1 MMVGLLFHSTGGPTL
16 FDQLFTSPKAV
27 GRYSNAPLAEERLR
41 YLAHCAVQGSTR
53 SSLRLIAQ
61 HQLIFVDYL
70 HLQEA
75 DSLTVEQIKAAA
87 DLWVG
92 RQPQP
97 YTHNAGDYRWA
108 RWRFISDARQWLSF
122 LGRLRTVE
130 TARRPYA
137 YLIEGFRDHM
147 IGEKGLSQHTVRIR
161 CWHVEQFLNR
171 LWEQHPSFDEVTI
184 ADIDAAVTRKGDR
197 DGYARTSIQ
206 SYINSLR
213 AFFRYA
219 EQHGWCRPGLAAAI
233 MSVHLFA
240 DEGLP
245 KGASWGDVQLLLA
258 NTKSNQAKDIRDR
271 AIIML
276 FAIYGMRVGEVRGL
290 KLEDLDWEKELIYLT
305 RPKPR
310 RRQSYPLTYAV
321 GEAILRYLK
330 KVRPRTSRREVFLTV
345 KAPWQPLSSGAL
357 YDLVSDRLHP
367 LVADLPHYGPHSL
380 RHACATRLLAEGLS
394 MKEIGDHLGHRKA
407 DTTRVYAKLDLAG
420 LRQVADFD
428 LGGLL

>member
-1 MMVGLLFHSTGGPTL
+1 MFNN
-16 FDQLFTSPKAV
+16 LFTSPKTV
-27 GRYSNAPLAEERLR
+27 DRYSNGPLFEERVR
-41 YLAHCAVQGSTR
+41 YLAHCTSQGSTR

-61 HQLIFVDYL
+61 HQLILIDYL

-75 DSLTVEQIKAAA
+75 DSISVKQIHAAA

-97 YTHNAGDYRWA
+97 HTHNATDYRYG
-108 RWRFISDARQWLSF
+108 RWRFISDAKQWLRF
-122 LGRLRTVE
+122 MGRLQTVE
-130 TARRPYA
+130 VARRPYA
-137 YLIEGFRDHM
+137 DLIEGFADHM
-147 IGEKGLSQHTVRIR
+147 LQEQGLSEYTVRIR
-161 CWHVEQFLNR
+161 CWHVEQFLQR
-171 LWEQHPSFDEVTI
+171 FWDRHRSFDEVTI
-184 ADIDAAVTRKGDR
+184 ADIDAAVARKGSQ

-206 SYINSLR
+206 NCINSLR

-219 EQHGWCRPGLAAAI
+219 EQRGWCRPGLAAAI

-245 KGASWGDVQLLLA
+245 KGPAWTDVQLLLA
-258 NTKSNQAKDIRDR
+258 DTNSDHPKDIRDH

-276 FAIYGMRVGEVRGL
+276 FAVYGMRVGEVRGL
-290 KLEDLDWEKELIYLT
+290 KLEDLDWEKEVIHLS

-310 RRQSYPLTYAV
+310 RRPSYPFLYTV
-321 GEAILRYLK
+321 GEAILRYLRQA
-330 KVRPRTSRREVFLTV
+330 RPRTSRREVFLTV
-345 KAPWQPLSSGAL
+345 KAPFRALSSGSL
-357 YDLVSDRLHP
+357 YDIVSDRLRA
-367 LVADLPHYGPHSL
+367 LGVSLPHYGPHSL

-407 DTTRVYAKLDLAG
+407 DTTRVYAKVDMAG
-420 LRQVADFD
+420 LRQVSDFD

>member
-1 MMVGLLFHSTGGPTL
+1 MFNE
-16 FDQLFTSPKAV
+16 LFTAPKAV
-27 GRYSNAPLAEERLR
+27 DRYSSGPLLEERLG
-41 YLAHCAVQGSTR
+41 YLAHCAAQGSTR

-61 HQLIFVDYL
+61 HQLVLVDYL

-75 DSLTVEQIKAAA
+75 DSISVEQIQAAA

-92 RQPQP
+92 RRPQP
-97 YTHNAGDYRWA
+97 HTHNATDHRHG

-122 LGRLRTVE
+122 LGRLRPIE
-130 TARRPYA
+130 APRRPYA
-137 YLIEGFRDHM
+137 DLIEGFVDHM
-147 IGEKGLSQHTVRIR
+147 IREKGLSRHTVRIR
-161 CWHVEQFLNR
+161 CWHVEQFLHR
-171 LWEQHPSFDEVTI
+171 FWERHRSFDEVTI
-184 ADIDAAVTRKGDR
+184 ADIDAAVARKGDQ

-206 SYINSLR
+206 NCINSLR

-219 EQHGWCRPGLAAAI
+219 EQRDWCRPGLAAAI
-233 MSVHLFA
+233 MSLHLFA

-245 KGASWGDVQLLLA
+245 KGPAWSDVQLLLA
-258 NTKSNQAKDIRDR
+258 KTTGDQPKDVRDR

-290 KLEDLDWEKELIYLT
+290 KLEDFDWEKELIYLT

-310 RRQSYPLTYAV
+310 RRQSYPLSYTV

-330 KVRPRTSRREVFLTV
+330 IVRPRTSHREVFLTV
-345 KAPWQPLSSGAL
+345 KAPFEPLSSGSL
-357 YDLVSDRLHP
+357 YDLVSDRLRP
-367 LVADLPHYGPHSL
+367 LGVSLPHYGPHSL

-407 DTTRVYAKLDLAG
+407 DTTRVYAKVDMAG

>member
-1 MMVGLLFHSTGGPTL
+1 M
-16 FDQLFTSPKAV
+16 FDQLFTSSKAV
-27 GRYSNAPLAEERLR
+27 GRYSSAPLAEERIR
-41 YLAHCAVQGSTR
+41 YLAHCATQGSTS

-75 DSLTVEQIKAAA
+75 GSLTVEQIRAAA
-87 DLWVG
+87 DLWVS

-97 YTHNAGDYRWA
+97 HMHNADDYRWA

-130 TARRPYA
+130 APRPAYA

-147 IGEKGLSQHTVRIR
+147 IREKGLSQHTVRIH
-161 CWHVEQFLNR
+161 CWLVEQFLNR
-171 LWEQHPSFDEVTI
+171 FWERHQSFDEVTI
-184 ADIDAAVTRKGDR
+184 ADIDAAVARKGEQDS
-197 DGYARTSIQ
+197 YARVSIQ
-206 SYINSLR
+206 HYINSLR

-219 EQHGWCRPGLAAAI
+219 EQRGWCRPGLSTAI

-245 KGASWGDVQLLLA
+245 KGPAWSEVQLLLA
-258 NTKSNQAKDIRDR
+258 KTNSDQAKDIRDR

-310 RRQSYPLTYAV
+310 RRQSYPLSYTV
-321 GEAILRYLK
+321 GEAILCYLK
-330 KVRPRTSRREVFLTV
+330 KVRPHSSRREVFLTLR
-345 KAPWQPLSSGAL
+345 APWHPLSSGAL
-357 YDLVSDRLHP
+357 HDVVSNRLRP
-367 LVADLPHYGPHSL
+367 LVACLPHYGPHCL

-407 DTTRVYAKLDLAG
+407 DTTRVYAKVDLTG
-420 LRQVADFD
+420 LRKVADFD